1 MLPSLL
7 RLVLLI
13 GLPLVVSCAPD
24 AAADSAYFDVAQLP
38 AGATMPN
45 AQMDDAGT
53 VHAVY
58 VSRNDLYY
66 VSSSD
71 SGRTFTGPA
80 RVNSRPGFAASGLF
94 RGPEIAVG
102 AGGALH
108 VTWYNRAWQQDR
120 PLTDY
125 GVMYSRLRPGGAV
138 AVERN
143 MTGGPA
149 DGYSISASGQ
159 RVDLVWHTDDRLSI
173 ASSLDGGTNF
183 STREVSGALPCECC
197 DTALHLDAT
206 GRDQFLYR
214 DRLQN
219 RRDMYLM
226 VMERGATTGQRGR
239 VDRNSWVIEACPVS
253 GSDLAVGERGRF
265 ATWEN
270 QGHVLAASLS
280 ADDGAVANPVDL
292 GKGKFPMLAASG
304 DLVLVAFKASSRL
317 NWVVLD
323 ASTLSRR
330 AAGSIAAQGSDRPAV
345 LAKDRG
351 RFLLF
356 P

>member
-1 MLPSLL
+1 MLPRHLC
-7 RLVLLI
+7 LVLLI
-13 GLPLVVSCAPD
+13 GLPLVASCAPD
-24 AAADSAYFDVAQLP
+24 ATADDTYFDVAQLP
-38 AGATMPN
+38 SGATMPN
-45 AQMDDAGT
+45 AAIDAAGA

-58 VSRNDLYY
+58 VSRNDLHY

-71 SGRTFTGPA
+71 GGRTFTRPV
-80 RVNSRPGFAASGLF
+80 RINSRPGFAASGLF

-108 VTWYNRAWQQDR
+108 VTWYNRAWQQDM

-125 GVMYSRLRPGGAV
+125 GVMYSRLHPGGAV

-143 MTGGPA
+143 MTGGAA
-149 DGYSISASGQ
+149 DGYSVSASGQ
-159 RVDLVWHTDDRLSI
+159 RVDLLWHTDDRLSI
-173 ASSLDGGTNF
+173 ASSLDGGANF
-183 STREVSGALPCECC
+183 STRAVSGALPCECC
-197 DTALHLDAT
+197 DTALHLDAN

-214 DRLQN
+214 DRRQN
-219 RRDMYLM
+219 RRDMYFV
-226 VMERGATTGQRGR
+226 VMEPGATTGQRSR
-239 VDRNSWVIEACPVS
+239 VDRDSWVIEACPVS
-253 GSDLAVGERGRF
+253 GSDLAVGEGGRF

-270 QGHVLAASLS
+270 QGRVFAASLS
-280 ADDGAVANPVDL
+280 ADEGAAADPVDL
-292 GKGKFPMLAASG
+292 GKGKFPVLATSG

-317 NWVVLD
+317 NWIVLD
-323 ASTLSRR
+323 ASSMARR
-330 AAGSIAAQGSDRPAV
+330 ASGSIAAPGSDRPAV